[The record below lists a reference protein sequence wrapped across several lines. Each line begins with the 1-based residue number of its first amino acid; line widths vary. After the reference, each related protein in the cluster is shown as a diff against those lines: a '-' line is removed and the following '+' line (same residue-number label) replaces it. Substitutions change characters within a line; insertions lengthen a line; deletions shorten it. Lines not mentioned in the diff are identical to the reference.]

1 MLNNINMKIS
11 QRHDALSNFEKSNPR
26 LIDGELVACELS
38 DGTIRFK
45 LGNGTASFNEL
56 EFVDEIQISS
66 RRATIGTDSYASLAG
81 SLAFGTHVS
90 ALCGLSHAGGYRA
103 LANH

>member
-1 MLNNINMKIS
+1 MSNNINTKIS
-11 QRHDALSNFEKSNPR
+11 QRHDALSNFENINPS
-26 LIDGELVACELS
+26 LIDGELIACELS
-38 DGTIRFK
+38 DGSVRFK
-45 LGNGTASFNEL
+45 LGNGTARFNEL
-56 EFVDEIQISS
+56 KFVDEIQISS
-66 RRATIGTDSYASLAG
+66 QRATIGTDSYAPLAG